1 MKGNKVFNTIKKLSI
16 GLLFCSTPMVA
27 NADLTVRERNIAIGG
42 LVIGAIAGNMMQSN
56 TIQTVP
62 MYNSMVT
69 QMVPVTPMIPQ
80 CRVRQYRS
88 GVVQE
93 CGPYGAQ
100 RIYPEV
106 QYYGYATMV
115 APNVQIVYP
124 RY

>member
-1 MKGNKVFNTIKKLSI
+1 MFNTVKKLTI
-16 GLLFCSTPMVA
+16 GLLFCATPLIA
-27 NADLTVRERNIAIGG
+27 NAELTVRERNFAIGG
-42 LVIGAIAGNMMQSN
+42 ILLGALGSNMMQSP
-56 TIQTVP
+56 TP
-62 MYNSMVT
+62 MYGGQVMP
-69 QMVPVTPMIPQ
+69 QMIPVQPMIPQ

-106 QYYGYATMV
+106 QYYGYPTMV